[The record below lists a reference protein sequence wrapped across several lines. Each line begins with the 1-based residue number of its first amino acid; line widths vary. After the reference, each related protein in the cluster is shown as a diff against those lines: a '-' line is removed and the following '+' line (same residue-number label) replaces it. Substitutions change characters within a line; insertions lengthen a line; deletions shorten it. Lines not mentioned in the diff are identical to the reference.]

1 MVANG
6 KRRITRHYIM
16 HVSLLHL
23 NRLLEDDIPFKTE
36 LRVCLFEDED
46 LAQVAFRNALTH
58 TDRRSL
64 LCKLHLTLPSRNMPR
79 AVSITYY
86 LKLEHFICS
95 NLLSVEKFWVS
106 YLTEF
111 SQCLT
116 NPPEPRSK
124 SFSVC
129 QMLLSKHR
137 LCEQFRESTGAP
149 NESIVQNHS
158 HKALLNAF

>member
-1 MVANG
+1 
-6 KRRITRHYIM
+6 M

-36 LRVCLFEDED
+36 LRVCLVENED
-46 LAQVAFRNALTH
+46 LAQVEFRKTLTH
-58 TDRRSL
+58 TDRRGL
-64 LCKLHLTLPSRNMPR
+64 LCKLHLTLPSCKMQR
-79 AVSITYY
+79 AVSITYHF
-86 LKLEHFICS
+86 KLEHFICL
-95 NLLSVEKFWVS
+95 NLLSVEKFCVS

-137 LCEQFRESTGAP
+137 LCEQFRES
-149 NESIVQNHS
+149 I
-158 HKALLNAF
+158 